1 MATLGKGRL
10 AILAAAGIYFL
21 GMAVA
26 CPASAHGEFHTGH
39 IVHRVSRAAPR
50 VIAASY
56 GPTSPGISSIV
67 IDVGNGEVISSHDA
81 DTPRYP
87 ASLTKLMTLDLAF
100 QALSSGRMT
109 LDTRIPVSEH
119 AASVEPVKLGLRP
132 GSTISVRSAILAMT
146 TMSANDA
153 ATALGEYLGGG
164 SEARCAQMMTLR
176 AHALGMAQT
185 EFTNASG
192 LPNPNQVTTARDIAL
207 LARDLVLRYPQYQ
220 SFFEVTSFDFRGRKI
235 FSNNQMLKSYFG
247 ATGMKTGYTD
257 LARHNLVTSADRGD
271 RRLIGVVLHEPS
283 WGTAYSQMTAML
295 DGGFGG
301 HVPMTEQMVAEASHP
316 AGQRLIPLF
325 RRTETVASR
334 TPVHARELPN
344 SATRQ
349 PNAERRWVA
358 QLGLYRYKFDARVAA
373 LHARRL
379 RGNGVAQIEHIER
392 HGKNLWLAQ
401 LTGLTYLGAHDA
413 CRAINVHGHQCDV
426 RPLHADHLA
435 MLNQLDGT

>member
-1 MATLGKGRL
+1 
-10 AILAAAGIYFL
+10 
-21 GMAVA
+21 
-26 CPASAHGEFHTGH
+26 
-39 IVHRVSRAAPR
+39 
-50 VIAASY
+50 
-56 GPTSPGISSIV
+56 
-67 IDVGNGEVISSHDA
+67 
-81 DTPRYP
+81 
-87 ASLTKLMTLDLAF
+87 
-100 QALSSGRMT
+100 
-109 LDTRIPVSEH
+109 
-119 AASVEPVKLGLRP
+119 
-132 GSTISVRSAILAMT
+132 
-146 TMSANDA
+146 
-153 ATALGEYLGGG
+153 
-164 SEARCAQMMTLR
+164 
-176 AHALGMAQT
+176 
-185 EFTNASG
+185 
-192 LPNPNQVTTARDIAL
+192 
-207 LARDLVLRYPQYQ
+207 
-220 SFFEVTSFDFRGRKI
+220 
-235 FSNNQMLKSYFG
+235 
-247 ATGMKTGYTD
+247 
-257 LARHNLVTSADRGD
+257 
-271 RRLIGVVLHEPS
+271 
-283 WGTAYSQMTAML
+283 MTAML